1 MGRAWKGVNRV
12 RKKIRQCIAN
22 ADGSSIVSVLM
33 AFVLLLLG
41 IGAFSAAVNTA
52 GDLVRRANM
61 LNAATGEVLE
71 RFYPEYAKELT
82 GTANY
87 VTDVKRVIDSETD
100 TVDSEV
106 AFKLHTK
113 LYERVYDLT
122 QTNESGEPVGDS
134 IEYKVYYYKYHYE

>member
-1 MGRAWKGVNRV
+1 M

-61 LNAATGEVLE
+61 LNAATGEALKK
-71 RFYPEYAKELT
+71 FYPEYAKELT
-82 GTANY
+82 GTENFLI
-87 VTDVKRVIDSETD
+87 DVKEIGKT
-100 TVDSEV
+100 TI
-106 AFKLHTK
+106 AFSIHTM
-113 LYERVYDLT
+113 LYKRVYDVT
-122 QTNESGEPVGDS
+122 QTNESRESVKNPIP
-134 IEYKVYYYKYHYE
+134 IEFNYYKYYYK